1 MAKKALIID
10 PDADRRALYKQ
21 KQPQYA
27 PGLELTAVATL
38 DEALSAL
45 ATAPFDTIVLSAGR
59 SEDGDQDAKRLR
71 QLQRACLTATC
82 YLYNTKLLS
91 TDERNLV
98 GFFRLFSFSVGNLS
112 NLYPRLDN
120 VKPPKRRKEKTC

>member
-1 MAKKALIID
+1 MDKKALIID
-10 PDADRRALYKQ
+10 PDADRRALYQ
-21 KQPQYA
+21 QVQSQYA
-27 PGLELTAVATL
+27 PGLELTTVATV

-45 ATAPFDTIVLSAGR
+45 ATAPVDTIVLSAGG
-59 SEDGDQDAKRLR
+59 SEDGNRFH
-71 QLQRACLTATC
+71 QLQRACPTATC

-98 GFFRLFSFSVGNLS
+98 GFFRLFSFSVGNIS